1 MTYKALLVSKDDEAA
16 AVLTPILSGF
26 ALGVQGCG
34 YAEAIR
40 ELTEQKFD
48 AVIVD
53 FDEPEKAILVL
64 QNAHL
69 GSPGSTAVSIALLRD
84 QTKVRKVLGAGAN
97 FVLYKP
103 VSSEQASAALLAA
116 TALVKRERRRCVR
129 VPVQVPIELR
139 VDNGLDVEGILL
151 DLSEVGMEVL
161 SSQPLCPSSA
171 LNVHFALPDGSGLV
185 EAHAE
190 VAWASP
196 NGQTGMRFTGLGES
210 SRSALF
216 AWVASNSKK
225 LPPEEPEILAHCK
238 LTDLSLGGC
247 YVETESPFP
256 ERSALLLRLN
266 AAGLVAAGMEVQALG
281 MVRVMHPGFGMGI
294 EFLSA
299 TASER
304 GQVAIFI
311 KLLASHPHLSPELSV
326 MPRGLI
332 SGADQ
337 AGTGPTTQ
345 TEFEDP
351 LLDLL
356 RGHENLSQE
365 AFLQQLRQ
373 QRGRAASA

>member
-26 ALGVQGCG
+26 ALAVQGCG

-64 QNAHL
+64 QNAYL

-84 QTKVRKVLGAGAN
+84 HTKVRKVLGAGAN

-103 VSSEQASAALLAA
+103 VSSAQATAALLAA
-116 TALVKRERRRCVR
+116 SALVKRERRRCLR
-129 VPVQVPIELR
+129 VPVQVPVELR

-196 NGQTGMRFTGLGES
+196 NGQTGMRFTGLAEN
-210 SRSALF
+210 SRTALF
-216 AWVASNSKK
+216 AWVAANSKK
-225 LPPEEPEILAHCK
+225 LPPEEPEILAHCR

-256 ERSALLLRLN
+256 ERSAVLLRLN
-266 AAGLVAAGMEVQALG
+266 AAGQGAAGMEVQALG
-281 MVRVMHPGFGMGI
+281 LVRVMHPGFGMGI

-299 TASER
+299 TDCER
-304 GQVAIFI
+304 DQVAVFI
-311 KLLASHPHLSPELSV
+311 ELLSSRPNLSPELSV
-326 MPRGLI
+326 MTRGLI
-332 SGADQ
+332 G
-337 AGTGPTTQ
+337 GTDPNAEQ
-345 TEFEDP
+345 TVGRDFEDA

-356 RGHENLSQE
+356 RGHESLSQE
-365 AFLQQLRQ
+365 EFLQALRG
-373 QRGRAASA
+373 QRGKVATA